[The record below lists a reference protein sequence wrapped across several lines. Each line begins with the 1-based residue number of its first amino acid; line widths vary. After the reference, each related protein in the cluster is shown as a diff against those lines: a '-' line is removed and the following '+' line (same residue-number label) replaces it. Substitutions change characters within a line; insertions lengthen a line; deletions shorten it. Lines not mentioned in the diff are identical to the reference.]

1 MINNGVAGSSNFVGG
16 NTEIKTDAI
25 WNIAARNNEKQKKV
39 TYRINGE
46 RVSKAEYLYFKGM
59 K

>member
-16 NTEIKTDAI
+16 NTEIKTDTI
-25 WNIAARNNEKQKKV
+25 WNIAARNNAKEKQV

-46 RVSKAEYLYFKGM
+46 RVSKSDYLNFKGM